1 MAMWY
6 LKAQWHHD
14 FDDEPVELF
23 SEIGDD
29 GFEVRKVEVFR
40 DGHRDWADSDRGT
53 GTTELGQIPVP
64 APDELSEETEFTA
77 LQIDATEFDE
87 VWRHALDEQRPT
99 SPR

>member
-1 MAMWY
+1 MWY

-23 SEIGDD
+23 SEIGED
-29 GFEVRKVEVFR
+29 GFEVRKVEMFR
-40 DGHRDWADSDRGT
+40 DGHADWADSGSGT

-64 APDELSEETEFTA
+64 TPEEINAETEFTA
-77 LQIDATEFDE
+77 LQIDAHEFE
-87 VWRHALDEQRPT
+87 AVWQRALDEQRPV

>member
-1 MAMWY
+1 MWY

-40 DGHRDWADSDRGT
+40 DGHRDWADSSSGT

-64 APDELSEETEFTA
+64 TPDELSAETEFTA
-77 LQIDATEFDE
+77 LQIDAEEFDE